1 VLQKFG
7 RFDKVIKPGFHV
19 INPWTESVIQIDMKT
34 NILALQPQKIITK
47 DTVSLQIET
56 VVYYRTVDPYK
67 LVYKLG
73 TNLNEIR
80 MFIAE
85 MSYSALRTVAG

>member
-1 VLQKFG
+1 
-7 RFDKVIKPGFHV
+7 
-19 INPWTESVIQIDMKT
+19 MKT

-80 MFIAE
+80 TFIAE

>member
-1 VLQKFG
+1 MLQKFG

>member
-1 VLQKFG
+1 M
-7 RFDKVIKPGFHV
+7 

>member
-1 VLQKFG
+1 
-7 RFDKVIKPGFHV
+7 
-19 INPWTESVIQIDMKT
+19 MKT

-67 LVYKLG
+67 MVYKLG
-73 TNLNEIR
+73 TNLHEIR
-80 MFIAE
+80 MFISE
-85 MSYSALRTVAG
+85 MSYSALRTVAGEHTFQEFL